1 MSGFEVKHHAANSA
15 ESMTRLPELANQVIR
30 KNLAEELDKLKS
42 AESWQRE
49 TGRSSETIVKYPEFR
64 IVLIRMK
71 PGSYMSHHRAEGPIS
86 VHAVL
91 GKIKVHLPDDRTEEL
106 APGDLL
112 AIERGLEHDVE
123 ALEECAFLLT
133 IAWQE
138 ATDADHP

>member
-1 MSGFEVKHHAANSA
+1 MSAFEKNRHVATGH
-15 ESMTRLPELANQVIR
+15 ESMTRLPELANEVIR
-30 KNLAEELDKLKS
+30 KNLSDELEKLKN

-91 GKIKVHLPDDRTEEL
+91 GQIKVHLPDDRTEEL
-106 APGDLL
+106 VPGDLL

-133 IAWQE
+133 ISWPEEMAP
-138 ATDADHP
+138 DHA

>member
-1 MSGFEVKHHAANSA
+1 MTISKENRPPTNSQ
-15 ESMTRLPELANQVIR
+15 ERMTRLPELANEVIR
-30 KNLAEELDKLKS
+30 KNIQVELEKLKN
-42 AESWQRE
+42 ADSWQRE

-106 APGDLL
+106 VPGDLL

-123 ALEECAFLLT
+123 ALDECAFLLT
-133 IAWQE
+133 IAWPE
-138 ATDADHP
+138 ETSAA